1 MFRSPRFTLVA
12 ASACTV
18 AAAAVWL
25 VAFRTATGARLDAL
39 IMNGFLGL
47 RGPRIDRL
55 ADAVAHLADPAPF
68 ALATV
73 AIVTVAL
80 VRRRPW
86 LAGMTGVVLIGAN
99 ATTQALKILTA
110 EPRLANTMTGGYVD
124 AASWPSGHATAALT
138 MALCA
143 AVVVPSRWRALVL
156 ALGGT
161 FTIAVG
167 YSVLVLGW
175 HLPSDVLG
183 AFCVATIWTLLGITA
198 ATTLERHRVPERTQ
212 RRPASVAPA
221 AAAGVAVAAGLAGA
235 ALARP
240 DGALAYAA
248 ANTSFV
254 VGAAVIGSAVLAVIA
269 AIAATGD

>member
-1 MFRSPRFTLVA
+1 MFRSPRSTLVA
-12 ASACTV
+12 AIGFTV

-25 VAFRTATGARLDAL
+25 VAFRTAAGARLDAT
-39 IMNGFLGL
+39 IMTGFLGL
-47 RGPRIDRL
+47 RGPRVDGL
-55 ADAVAHLADPAPF
+55 ADTVAHLADPAPF

-73 AIVTVAL
+73 VIVSVAL

-86 LAGMTGVVLIGAN
+86 LAGMTGVALIGAN
-99 ATTQALKILTA
+99 VTTQALKVLTA
-110 EPRLANTMTGGYVD
+110 EPRLASTMTGGYVD
-124 AASWPSGHATAALT
+124 AASWPSGHATAAMT

-143 AVVVPSRWRALVL
+143 AVVVPSRWRPLVL

-161 FTIAVG
+161 FTIGVG

-183 AFCVATIWTLLGITA
+183 GVCVATLWTLLGITA
-198 ATTLERHRVPERTQ
+198 ATTLERRQVPKRSP
-212 RRPASVAPA
+212 RRPAAVAPA
-221 AAAGVAVAAGLAGA
+221 AAAGVAVATGLAGA
-235 ALARP
+235 ALARS

-254 VGAAVIGSAVLAVIA
+254 VGATVIGSAVFAVIA
-269 AIAATGD
+269 AIAASGD

>member
-1 MFRSPRFTLVA
+1 MFRSSRSTLVA
-12 ASACTV
+12 AIAFTV
-18 AAAAVWL
+18 AAAAVWFA
-25 VAFRTATGARLDAL
+25 AFRTAAGTRLDAT
-39 IMNGFLGL
+39 IMTGFVGL
-47 RGPRIDRL
+47 RGPRVDRL
-55 ADAVAHLADPAPF
+55 ADAVAHLADPTPF

-86 LAGMTGVVLIGAN
+86 LAAMAGVVLIGAN
-99 ATTQALKILTA
+99 VTTQALKLLTA
-110 EPRLANTMTGGYVD
+110 EPRLASAMIDGHVD
-124 AASWPSGHATAALT
+124 AASWPSGHATAAMT

-156 ALGGT
+156 AFGGT
-161 FTIAVG
+161 FTIAVA

-183 AFCVATIWTLLGITA
+183 GFCVASVWTLLGITA
-198 ATTLERHRVPERTQ
+198 ATTLERRRGPERSPP
-212 RRPASVAPA
+212 RSA
-221 AAAGVAVAAGLAGA
+221 ALGAAVAAAVVVAAGPAGA

-240 DGALAYAA
+240 DGALTYAA

-254 VGAAVIGSAVLAVIA
+254 VGAAAIGSSVLAIIL
-269 AIAATGD
+269 AIATTAD